1 MVSNRRALVTIVGAT
16 LLDAIAGVA
25 YAHVEH
31 LHLGYGL
38 YWAVATAT
46 TVGYG
51 DVTPHSTAGHIIAIL
66 VMITVIPL
74 FAATFSLLTSALTSN
89 HVAKQNHALRRR
101 LDHIIEHHPKIP
113 ELDHADM
120 D

>member
-1 MVSNRRALVTIVGAT
+1 MTHKRAIITIEVAT
-16 LLDAIAGVA
+16 VLDAFAGAA

-51 DVTPHSTAGHIIAIL
+51 DVTPHTTAGHIIAVL

-74 FAATFSLLTSALTSN
+74 FAATFSLLTSALTAQ
-89 HVAKQNHALRRR
+89 HTAKQSTALRKR
-101 LDHIIEHHPKIP
+101 LDHIIKHHPKIP
-113 ELDHADM
+113 ELDDANM